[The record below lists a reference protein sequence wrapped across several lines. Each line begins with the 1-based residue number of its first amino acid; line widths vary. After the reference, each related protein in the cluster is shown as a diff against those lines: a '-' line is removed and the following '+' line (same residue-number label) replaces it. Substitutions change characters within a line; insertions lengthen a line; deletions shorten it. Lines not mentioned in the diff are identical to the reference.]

1 MKRLFAF
8 AAVLMAAHLGQGKL
22 YYWIG
27 SGDCGWDDAKNWSLT
42 GSASG
47 SDGTLPGPADT
58 VQVASAANCAISLNG
73 DRQVAKLELDWGTAA
88 APTTCELKG
97 SCTLTLG
104 GNGENTSLQVNAY
117 RTLVLDGPAVSAP
130 AGRGGRGRGQV
141 SGSPHRGFDGL
152 YPLKEPVVRA
162 RI

>member
-8 AAVLMAAHLGQGKL
+8 AAVLMAAHLGQGKQ

-27 SGDCGWDDAKNWSLT
+27 SGDCSWDDPKNWSLT
-42 GSASG
+42 ASATG

-58 VQVASAANCAISLNG
+58 VEVVPVGNCAISLNG
-73 DRQVAKLELDWGTAA
+73 DRQVAKLLAWGTAA

-97 SCTLTLG
+97 SGTLTVG

-117 RTLVLDGPAVSAP
+117 CTLVLDGPVVSAP
-130 AGRGGRGRGQV
+130 AGRDGRGRGQV
-141 SGSPHRGFDGL
+141 SGSSHRGFNGL
-152 YPLKEPVVRA
+152 YPLKEPAVRA